1 MQVHGP
7 HPLSPVFTGY
17 KDWSLNRGRQEHQY
31 LLPIKFHFYG
41 LGKQHT
47 PVWSLWESLWE
58 PCKQV
63 V

>member
-7 HPLSPVFTGY
+7 HLLSPVFTGY

-41 LGKQHT
+41 FGKTTHT
-47 PVWSLWESLWE
+47 SVVSESLWE